1 MPETVGSP
9 SSSSRNRPSKS
20 KQYRCSLCDKPFDSD
35 ETLDS
40 HRRFEHIEPG
50 HSKPVNQ
57 QGYADGMLT
66 VVTRNIVR

>member
-1 MPETVGSP
+1 MPETVASP

-35 ETLDS
+35 ETLDL
-40 HRRFEHIEPG
+40 IG
-50 HSKPVNQ
+50 DLNTLNLAILNQ
-57 QGYADGMLT
+57 LQGYADGMLT